1 MAITPEERKKL
12 CIKRVL
18 CGIRQKA
25 IKEDRKIKI
34 YSKKTLYLPMQLV
47 IDKYGSIIKRK
58 ENVFQVVNENEKK
71 EFSADII
78 SQIMI
83 SSGASISSGV
93 IKLAMEKDIDIVY
106 LNKFGTP
113 YARIY
118 PCKLGG
124 TTLTRR
130 KQATQYYSERIA
142 DVIKEIIRAKI
153 KNQIGLL
160 RLVEKT
166 RDNVDFSNIINSIKS
181 DSEGIDELNGTI
193 DDIRNKLLGIEGFA
207 SQSYWGALTIVFPF
221 KERQQEAKDIFNST
235 LNYGYGILYSEVEK
249 ACIIAGL
256 DPYLGF
262 MHTDRYGK
270 PSMVLDLIEDFRQP
284 IVDRAITNLFSRKQ
298 IDKRDV
304 EETGNTL
311 MLSKS
316 GKGKVVDAVLSRLH
330 SESKYN
336 NKTLSLQAII
346 LEQARQIVRVLLD
359 QDKNFEGYVHKW

>member
-1 MAITPEERKKL
+1 
-12 CIKRVL
+12 
-18 CGIRQKA
+18 
-25 IKEDRKIKI
+25 
-34 YSKKTLYLPMQLV
+34 MQLV
-47 IDKYGSIIKRK
+47 IDKYGSVIKQK
-58 ENVFQVVNENEKK
+58 ENLFQIVDGDKK
-71 EFSADII
+71 NEFSADDI
-78 SQIMI
+78 SQIII
-83 SSGASISSGV
+83 SSSASITAGV

-142 DVIKEIIRAKI
+142 DVVKEIIRAKI

-160 RLVEKT
+160 KTIEKT
-166 RDNVDFSNIINSIKS
+166 RNNVDFSTIINTIKRNT
-181 DSEGIDELNGTI
+181 EGISSLNGTVE
-193 DDIRNKLLGIEGFA
+193 DIRNRLLGIEGFA
-207 SQSYWGALTIVFPF
+207 SQSYWTALSKIFPF
-221 KERQQEAKDIFNST
+221 KERQQEAKDAFNSM

-284 IVDRAITNLFSRKQ
+284 IVDRAITTVFSRKQ
-298 IDKRDV
+298 VDENDTEKS
-304 EETGNTL
+304 GNTL

-316 GKGKVVDAVLSRLH
+316 GKGKVIEAVLVRLH
-330 SESKYN
+330 SKSKYN
-336 NKTLSLQAII
+336 DKTLSLQAII
-346 LEQARQIVRVLLD
+346 LEQARQIVRILLD
-359 QDKNFEGYVHKW
+359 QDKNFEGYVHRW

>member
-1 MAITPEERKKL
+1 
-12 CIKRVL
+12 
-18 CGIRQKA
+18 
-25 IKEDRKIKI
+25 
-34 YSKKTLYLPMQLV
+34 MQLIV
-47 IDKYGSIIKRK
+47 DKYGSVIKRK
-58 ENVFQVVNENEKK
+58 ENVFQIVNEDKKK
-71 EFSADII
+71 EFSADIV
-78 SQIMI
+78 SQIII

-130 KQATQYYSERIA
+130 KQATQYCSERIA
-142 DVIKEIIRAKI
+142 DVVKEIIKAKI

-160 RLVEKT
+160 KIVEKT
-166 RDNVDFSNIINSIKS
+166 RDNLDISKVINTIKS
-181 DSEGIDELNGTI
+181 AAEGIDDLNGTI
-193 DDIRNKLLGIEGFA
+193 EDIRNKLLGIEGFA
-207 SQSYWGALTIVFPF
+207 SRNYWTALSKVFPF
-221 KERQQEAKDIFNST
+221 KERQQEAKDAFNSM

-284 IVDRAITNLFSRKQ
+284 IVDRAITTLFSRKQ
-298 IDKRDV
+298 VDKNDI
-304 EETGNTL
+304 EESGNTL
-311 MLSKS
+311 MLSRS
-316 GKGKVVDAVLSRLH
+316 GKRKTVEAVLTRLH

-336 NKTLSLQAII
+336 DKTLSLQVII
-346 LEQARQIVRVLLD
+346 LEQARQIVRVLLA

>member
-1 MAITPEERKKL
+1 
-12 CIKRVL
+12 
-18 CGIRQKA
+18 
-25 IKEDRKIKI
+25 
-34 YSKKTLYLPMQLV
+34 MQLIV
-47 IDKYGSIIKRK
+47 DKYGSVIKRK
-58 ENVFQVVNENEKK
+58 ENVFQIVNKDEKK
-71 EFSADII
+71 EFSADVI
-78 SQIMI
+78 SQIII

-130 KQATQYYSERIA
+130 KQATQYYSEKIA
-142 DVIKEIIRAKI
+142 DVVKEIIKAKI
-153 KNQIGLL
+153 KNQTGLL
-160 RLVEKT
+160 TLVEKT
-166 RDNVDFSNIINSIKS
+166 RNNTDFSNVIITIKKAAA
-181 DSEGIDELNGTI
+181 GIDKLKGTI
-193 DDIRNKLLGIEGFA
+193 EDIRNKLLGIEGFS
-207 SQSYWGALTIVFPF
+207 SQNYWTALTKVFPF
-221 KERQQEAKDIFNST
+221 KERQQEAKDAFNSM

-284 IVDRAITNLFSRKQ
+284 IVDRAIMTIFSRKQ
-298 IDKRDV
+298 VGKNDI
-304 EETGNTL
+304 EESGNTL
-311 MLSKS
+311 MLSRS
-316 GKGKVVDAVLSRLH
+316 GKGKVVEAVLSRLH

-336 NKTLSLQAII
+336 DKMLSLQAII